1 MVIDEASLA
10 SAICCSRFGVN
21 VTATSPRY
29 DRGMDIIRDTLKQR
43 RQQLGLTTR
52 GLGAMLAVDQMT
64 ISRWERGKR
73 EPSYAD
79 LQRWGRALGVEIDLV
94 ARDPRPGGEVEMTD
108 TQRQALRAFAE
119 LLPDLSDEAALDLVG
134 MARHLARRDP

>member
-1 MVIDEASLA
+1 MGYGATMPDVIDMLVKARRDVGVTQRELA
-10 SAICCSRFGVN
+10 ERIGVRN
-21 VTATSPRY
+21 TTVGAWE
-29 DRGMDIIRDTLKQR
+29 K
-43 RQQLGLTTR
+43 RQNDVPWTR
-52 GLGAMLAVDQMT
+52 LNQWA
-64 ISRWERGKR
+64 
-73 EPSYAD
+73 
-79 LQRWGRALGVEIDLV
+79 RALGVEIDLV